1 MPSHGA
7 KRASAERAVDPRT
20 PAESGSPGA
29 AGSSGSPGAA
39 GSSGSP
45 GFRLSRRSLLQGAA
59 TAGAAGLA
67 ATALGAATASPAL
80 AATNRPSAAGRPQ
93 RRGEAPT
100 SSGPIVVH
108 VRNAKSGD
116 IEVFSGTSQNRLR
129 DKDLANRIARAIG

>member
-1 MPSHGA
+1 MPSHDA
-7 KRASAERAVDPRT
+7 RRASAERAVDPKS
-20 PAESGSPGA
+20 PAESSPSGSPGL
-29 AGSSGSPGAA
+29 
-39 GSSGSP
+39 
-45 GFRLSRRSLLQGAA
+45 RLSRRSLLQGAA

-67 ATALGAATASPAL
+67 ATALGAAAASPAL
-80 AATNRPSAAGRPQ
+80 AATGRPSAARGPQ
-93 RRGEAPT
+93 RGAGAPG